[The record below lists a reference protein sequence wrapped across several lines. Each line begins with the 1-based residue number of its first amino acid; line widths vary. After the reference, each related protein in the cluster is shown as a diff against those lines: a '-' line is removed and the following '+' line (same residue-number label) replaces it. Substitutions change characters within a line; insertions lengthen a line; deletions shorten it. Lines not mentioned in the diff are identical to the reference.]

1 MTVEELWEEQR
12 MNRKVDD
19 TLVPVPVGVLAQL
32 KAMSAFSNYKTMNV
46 KEVWNDIDRRCEE
59 VEKGLSDFIDVMTTA
74 YSIFEI
80 ENNEGPEEARKLID
94 EMIVKMPHEEADGFM
109 IFVAMELR
117 RLRAEYEEESK

>member
-1 MTVEELWEEQR
+1 
-12 MNRKVDD
+12 MNKGSGKI
-19 TLVPVPVGVLAQL
+19 LVPVPAETLAQL
-32 KAMSAFSNYKTMNV
+32 QAMSVFCKCKTMSFA
-46 KEVWNDIDRRCEE
+46 EIWSDIDDRCEE

-117 RLRAEYEEESK
+117 RLRAEYKEGKE